1 MIKEEKEWVNEEN
14 KNDIKINV
22 KIAAVVVAQLVERL
36 LLKPK
41 VIGLNPVIGKNLYIY
56 LYWKDKNKEKEAVND
71 PFFKKI
77 AVMFLR

>member
-1 MIKEEKEWVNEEN
+1 MNEEN

-56 LYWKDKNKEKEAVND
+56 
-71 PFFKKI
+71 
-77 AVMFLR
+77 